1 MAAIETSDFRVAAG
15 PVDTLNTEGPMYTT
29 EASITV
35 TCPNCRW
42 TASGPDLH
50 ALNEAKEH
58 HATYQCPDD
67 SRLAQDEKIVE

>member
-1 MAAIETSDFRVAAG
+1 
-15 PVDTLNTEGPMYTT
+15 MYTT